1 MQKMKLRIQEVFEK
15 LFAKEKIVSV
25 RVIPK
30 MDDLLERGERLKI
43 NRDKLAYYKKEY

>member
-1 MQKMKLRIQEVFEK
+1 M
-15 LFAKEKIVSV
+15 SV

-43 NRDKLAYYKKEY
+43 NKDKLAYYRQKFEATQMRPMVN